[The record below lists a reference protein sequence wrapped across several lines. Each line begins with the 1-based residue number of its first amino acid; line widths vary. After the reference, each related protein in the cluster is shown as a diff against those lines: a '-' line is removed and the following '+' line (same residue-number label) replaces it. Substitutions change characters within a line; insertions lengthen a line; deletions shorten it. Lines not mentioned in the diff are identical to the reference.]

1 MSKLADS
8 KTLVSTD
15 PTRVPF
21 KVLAFDLLALGKRKE
36 AEELASLGRKEIQ
49 LAEDEMPGLMAL
61 QLANAVEAYNLA
73 RKRAPNYAHR
83 IIQVNVVRFNNGKD

>member
-1 MSKLADS
+1 MNSSYYMVQVYFQDKWVD
-8 KTLVSTD
+8 LVG
-15 PTRVPF
+15 
-21 KVLAFDLLALGKRKE
+21 GKFSYDK
-36 AEELASLGRKEIQ
+36 
-49 LAEDEMPGLMAL
+49 DEMQDEAL

>member
-1 MSKLADS
+1 MNSSYYIVQVYFQDKWVD
-8 KTLVSTD
+8 LVG
-15 PTRVPF
+15 
-21 KVLAFDLLALGKRKE
+21 GKFLYDK
-36 AEELASLGRKEIQ
+36 
-49 LAEDEMPGLMAL
+49 DEMPGLMAL

>member
-1 MSKLADS
+1 MNTSYY
-8 KTLVSTD
+8 V
-15 PTRVPF
+15 VQ
-21 KVLAFDLLALGKRKE
+21 VLFEDRWVDIVRFSYDK
-36 AEELASLGRKEIQ
+36 
-49 LAEDEMPGLMAL
+49 DEMQDEAL

>member
-1 MSKLADS
+1 MNSSYYIVQVYFQDKWVD
-8 KTLVSTD
+8 LVG
-15 PTRVPF
+15 
-21 KVLAFDLLALGKRKE
+21 GKFSYDK
-36 AEELASLGRKEIQ
+36 
-49 LAEDEMPGLMAL
+49 DEMQDEAL

>member
-1 MSKLADS
+1 MVQVYFQDKWVD
-8 KTLVSTD
+8 LVG
-15 PTRVPF
+15 
-21 KVLAFDLLALGKRKE
+21 GKFSYDK
-36 AEELASLGRKEIQ
+36 
-49 LAEDEMPGLMAL
+49 DEMQDEAL

>member
-1 MSKLADS
+1 MNSSYYIVQVYFQDKWVD
-8 KTLVSTD
+8 LVG
-15 PTRVPF
+15 
-21 KVLAFDLLALGKRKE
+21 GKFSYDK
-36 AEELASLGRKEIQ
+36 
-49 LAEDEMPGLMAL
+49 DEMQEEAL